1 MPQTQISRIYE
12 KSILFMALTIQI
24 RQYTIGDLARDAK
37 EDKEFPRH
45 STSYKNIK
53 AHLDFN
59 SASIDALEIFERAF
73 VRYKEETQMG
83 S

>member
-1 MPQTQISRIYE
+1 MKKAFYSWLLQF
-12 KSILFMALTIQI
+12 KSDNTPL
-24 RQYTIGDLARDAK
+24 GDLARDAK

-73 VRYKEETQMG
+73 VRYKEEMQMD